1 MTKTQL
7 LYNVA
12 QIVIPWST
20 LLFMRKQDIK
30 RYSFSGFVI
39 VAFEIINHIIGYKR
53 NWWTFYGKKKSF
65 FTNELPF
72 SLGAYMPL
80 SMWLLK
86 FFFGDFKKFLL
97 ANAVSDGMFA
107 FVIIKILKRIKV
119 IKLNMSY
126 PTFFVYL
133 YFKAPI
139 LYAVQYLVEKR
150 KLYIG

>member
-30 RYSFSGFVI
+30 RYSFAGFVI

-53 NWWTFYGKKKSF
+53 NWWSFYGKKKSF

-72 SLGAYMPL
+72 SIGAYMPL

-86 FFFGDFKKFLL
+86 HYFGDFKKFML
-97 ANAVSDGMFA
+97 ANAVSDGTFA
-107 FVIIKILKRIKV
+107 FVIIRILKKIKV

-126 PTFFVYL
+126 PMFFVYL
-133 YFKAPI
+133 YFKAPL
-139 LYAVQYLVEKR
+139 LYAVQYIVEKK
-150 KLYIG
+150 KLFVG